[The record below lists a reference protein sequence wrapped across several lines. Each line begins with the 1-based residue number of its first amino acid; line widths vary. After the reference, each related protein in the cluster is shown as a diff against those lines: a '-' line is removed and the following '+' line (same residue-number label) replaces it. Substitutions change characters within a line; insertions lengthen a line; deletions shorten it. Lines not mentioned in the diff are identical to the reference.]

1 MPGPP
6 GAAAPDARI
15 EGGPATYCV
24 PVTDGAE
31 QEPATAEQKAP
42 EPSIKDQ
49 VLEQM
54 GGWQG
59 MVYSALPVMAFV
71 PGNAIWGLTGGAIA
85 ALAVAALVAV
95 VRLATRTSIQPAIS
109 GFFGVAVCVVIAMIV
124 GGSGRGYFLYGI
136 VMQAVFAV
144 VFAVSLLVRWPLVGV
159 LWHLFDERKR
169 TSADTDGTV
178 AAGDWRSDRR
188 QYRAF
193 AWLTVLWIAMFAVRF
208 AVQAALYQND
218 DVGGL
223 GIARIIMGWPMF
235 AVGLL
240 ITFLVARR
248 TVHGRTE

>member
-1 MPGPP
+1 M
-6 GAAAPDARI
+6 
-15 EGGPATYCV
+15 
-24 PVTDGAE
+24 TDGAE
-31 QEPATAEQKAP
+31 QEPATAEQEAP

-71 PGNAIWGLTGGAIA
+71 PANAVWGLKGGAIA

-95 VRLATRTSIQPAIS
+95 IRVATRTSIQPAIS

-124 GGSGRGYFLYGI
+124 GGNGKGYFLYGI

-144 VFAVSLLVRWPLVGV
+144 AFAVSLVVRWPLVGV
-159 LWHLFDERKR
+159 LWHLFDERKKGEAG
-169 TSADTDGTV
+169 SAAQDAGT
-178 AAGDWRSDRR
+178 DWRADRR

-193 AWLTVLWIAMFAVRF
+193 VWLTVLWIGMFAVRF
-208 AVQAALYQND
+208 AVQFALYQND

-223 GIARIIMGWPMF
+223 GVARIIMGWPMF

-248 TVHGRTE
+248 ATHAHAE

>member
-1 MPGPP
+1 M
-6 GAAAPDARI
+6 R
-15 EGGPATYCV
+15 PATYCV

-31 QEPATAEQKAP
+31 QEPGTAEQDAP
-42 EPSIKDQ
+42 EASIKDQ

-71 PGNAIWGLTGGAIA
+71 PANAVWGLKGGAIA

-95 VRLATRTSIQPAIS
+95 IRLSTRTSIQPAIS

-124 GGSGRGYFLYGI
+124 GGNGKGYFLYGI

-144 VFAVSLLVRWPLVGV
+144 AFAVSLLVRWPLVGV
-159 LWHLFDERKR
+159 LWHLFDERKKEQ
-169 TSADTDGTV
+169 TGA
-178 AAGDWRSDRR
+178 AAGAGADWRSDRR
-188 QYRAF
+188 QYRTF

-208 AVQAALYQND
+208 AVQFALYQND

-223 GIARIIMGWPMF
+223 GVARIIMGWPMF

-248 TVHGRTE
+248 ATHARTE

>member
-1 MPGPP
+1 M
-6 GAAAPDARI
+6 
-15 EGGPATYCV
+15 
-24 PVTDGAE
+24 TDGAE
-31 QEPATAEQKAP
+31 QERDTAQDAP
-42 EPSIKDQ
+42 EPSIKEQ

-59 MVYSALPVMAFV
+59 LVYSTLPVAAFV
-71 PGNAIWGLTGGAIA
+71 PANAAWGLTGGAIA
-85 ALAVAALVAV
+85 ALVVAAVVAV
-95 VRLATRTSIQPAIS
+95 IRLATRSSIQPAIS
-109 GFFGVAVCVVIAMIV
+109 GFFGVAVCVVIALIV
-124 GGSGRGYFLYGI
+124 GGNGKGYFLYGI

-159 LWHLFDERKR
+159 LWHLFDERKQ

-178 AAGDWRSDRR
+178 VAGGWRSDRR

-235 AVGLL
+235 AVGVL

-248 TVHGRTE
+248 VTHARAE

>member
-1 MPGPP
+1 MK
-6 GAAAPDARI
+6 
-15 EGGPATYCV
+15 
-24 PVTDGAE
+24 DGAE
-31 QEPATAEQKAP
+31 QEPDTAADAP
-42 EPSIKDQ
+42 EASIKDQ
-49 VLEQM
+49 VLDQM

-59 MVYSALPVMAFV
+59 MVYSALPVVAFV
-71 PGNAIWGLTGGAIA
+71 PANSVWGLKGGAIA

-95 VRLATRTSIQPAIS
+95 IRLATRTSIQPAIS
-109 GFFGVAVCVVIAMIV
+109 GFFGVAVCVAIAMIV
-124 GGSGRGYFLYGI
+124 GGNGKGYFLYGI

-159 LWHLFDERKR
+159 LWHLFDERKKEPAGPEA
-169 TSADTDGTV
+169 ADVDS
-178 AAGDWRSDRR
+178 DWRADRR

-208 AVQAALYQND
+208 AVQFALYQND

-223 GIARIIMGWPMF
+223 GVARIAMGWPMF

-248 TVHGRTE
+248 TTHARPE

>member
-1 MPGPP
+1 M
-6 GAAAPDARI
+6 
-15 EGGPATYCV
+15 
-24 PVTDGAE
+24 TDGAE
-31 QEPATAEQKAP
+31 QERDTAQDAP
-42 EPSIKDQ
+42 EPSIKEQ

-59 MVYSALPVMAFV
+59 LVYSTLPVAAFV
-71 PGNAIWGLTGGAIA
+71 PANAAWGLTGGAIA
-85 ALAVAALVAV
+85 ALVVAAVVAV
-95 VRLATRTSIQPAIS
+95 IRLATRSSIQPAIS
-109 GFFGVAVCVVIAMIV
+109 GFFGVAVCVVIALIV
-124 GGSGRGYFLYGI
+124 GGNGKGYFLYGI

-159 LWHLFDERKR
+159 LWHLFDERKQ

-235 AVGLL
+235 AVGVL

-248 TVHGRTE
+248 VTHARAE

>member
-1 MPGPP
+1 MK
-6 GAAAPDARI
+6 
-15 EGGPATYCV
+15 
-24 PVTDGAE
+24 DGAE
-31 QEPATAEQKAP
+31 QEPDTAADDAP

-49 VLEQM
+49 VLDQM

-71 PGNAIWGLTGGAIA
+71 PANAVWGLKGGAIA

-95 VRLATRTSIQPAIS
+95 VRVATRTSIQPAIS

-124 GGSGRGYFLYGI
+124 GGNGKGYFLYGI

-144 VFAVSLLVRWPLVGV
+144 VFAVSLVVRWPLVGV
-159 LWHLFDERKR
+159 LWHLFDERKKD
-169 TSADTDGTV
+169 APG
-178 AAGDWRSDRR
+178 AEGAGAGHDWRADRR

-193 AWLTVLWIAMFAVRF
+193 AWLTVLWFAMFVVRF
-208 AVQAALYQND
+208 AVQFALYQND

-223 GIARIIMGWPMF
+223 GVARIAMGWPMF

-248 TVHGRTE
+248 TTHARAE